1 MRILR
6 SIGLGS
12 TIGNVGTT
20 LAVVRLAVVRSSTC
34 LGRHIYQLVKHG
46 GGNNVM
52 NLEWVPTFKPSFL
65 VQLQALPAK
74 EMQQVMGKIN
84 MLLADPMPDGKVKKQ
99 LTHINRDLY
108 RLRSGDYRITYT
120 FSDPYISILEL
131 VRRDGDTYDD
141 DRDVEFLGGFDPDFG
156 NILGTVP
163 TRLELTIP
171 LYEPEA
177 TCLPQPV
184 TDELLTNLRVPEEY
198 RSHLLAIQ
206 TEDDLIACLTVPQE
220 YVAQIMEYMYPKPLA
235 QILQQPDYLLD
246 DLDDLLRYKEGE
258 LLGFLL
264 RLSPEQERFVSW
276 AIKATGPTQVKG
288 GPGTGKSTVALYRV
302 RSLIEK
308 LRKIGQSEPCI
319 LFTTYT
325 NALVNSSVQLLQ
337 QLLGEDYRYVEVQTA
352 DKKMSA
358 ILKRA
363 GVPKK
368 TPNDSAIIHK
378 IFHTALKQT
387 RFEGNVLQQQ
397 AQQQSLERL
406 GVDYLLEEINQVIV
420 ARQTEILQDYMHA
433 RRPGRKVRL
442 SDMQKRGIWQVYESF
457 QRRLQSAGMETW
469 EQARAR
475 AETLV
480 AKDYE
485 FQSYDA
491 VVIDEAQDLDPSML
505 RLLIKLCKDPSRLFI
520 TADANQSIYGSGFN
534 WSDVHESLKFQ
545 GRTSVLR
552 ANYRST
558 REIGEAAQSY
568 LVTGML
574 DTEPIERVYMNN
586 GAFPAVR
593 PVHNDSEETF
603 LLMRFLRQA
612 SRDLRL
618 GIGSSAVLCPSNEA
632 GRTIATDLTKSGLE
646 ATFMEG
652 KNLDLSQKGVKVLT
666 LNSAKGLEFPI
677 VALAGFSGSRYDHF
691 SLAVF
696 DEEQEEDIARSR
708 RLIFV
713 GMTRAMRALLVIVPA
728 RTSSPLLTGFDPTYW
743 NVGEHNE

>member
-1 MRILR
+1 M
-6 SIGLGS
+6 
-12 TIGNVGTT
+12 GN
-20 LAVVRLAVVRSSTC
+20 
-34 LGRHIYQLVKHG
+34 
-46 GGNNVM
+46 
-52 NLEWVPTFKPSFL
+52 EWLWTPKPSFTAEWR
-65 VQLQALPAK
+65 ALPRK
-74 EMQQVMGKIN
+74 DEHLVFEKIK
-84 MLLADPMPDGKVKKQ
+84 LLEQDPTPDGKTKIHLKYKDK
-99 LTHINRDLY
+99 DLY
-108 RLRSGDYRITYT
+108 RLRCGDYRIFYTYK
-120 FSDPYISILEL
+120 DPYISLL
-131 VRRDGDTYDD
+131 ALRRRSEDTYDED
-141 DRDVEFLGGFDPDFG
+141 LDSEFLGGFDPDFEIIT
-156 NILGTVP
+156 NTVP
-163 TRLELTIP
+163 AHLEHILASQ
-171 LYEPEA
+171 EPEA
-177 TCLPQPV
+177 KCLPQPI
-184 TDELLTNLRVPEEY
+184 TEELLANLHVSEEY
-198 RSHLLAIQ
+198 RSSLLAIQ
-206 TEDDLIACLTVPQE
+206 TEDDLVGCLTVPQE
-220 YVAQIMEYMYPKPLA
+220 YIAQILEYMYPKPLA
-235 QILQQPDYLLD
+235 QVLQQPDYLLND
-246 DLDDLLRYKEGE
+246 VDDLLRYKEGE

-308 LRKIGQSEPCI
+308 LRKLGQSEPCI

-325 NALVNSSVQLLQ
+325 NALVNSSEQLLK
-337 QLLGEDYRYVEVQTA
+337 QLLGEDVRYVEVQTA
-352 DKKMSA
+352 DKKMSY

-368 TPNDSAIIHK
+368 TPNDNGLIQK
-378 IFHTALKQT
+378 IFQRAIKQT

-406 GVDYLLEEINQVIV
+406 GLDYLLDEINKVIV
-420 ARQTEILQDYMHA
+420 ARQIESLQDYMNA
-433 RRPGRKVRL
+433 RRSGRKVRL
-442 SDMQKRGIWQVYESF
+442 SEMQKRGIWQVYEAF
-457 QRRLQSAGMETW
+457 KRQLKYAGVETW

-475 AETLV
+475 AEALV
-480 AKDYE
+480 SNDYE

-568 LVTGML
+568 LETGIL
-574 DTEPIERVYMNN
+574 DTEPIDRVYMNN
-586 GAFPAVR
+586 GPFPAVR
-593 PVHNDSEETF
+593 SVHNNREET
-603 LLMRFLRQA
+603 LLLLRFLRQA
-612 SRDLRL
+612 ARDLRL
-618 GIGSSAVLCPSNEA
+618 GIGSCAVLCPTNEV
-632 GRTIATDLTKSGLE
+632 GKTIAADLTADGVE

-666 LNSAKGLEFPI
+666 LNSAKGLEFPV
-677 VALAGFSGSRYDHF
+677 VALAGFSGSRYDYV

-696 DEEQEEDIARSR
+696 DQKQEEEVARSR
-708 RLIFV
+708 RVIFV
-713 GMTRAMRALLVIVPA
+713 GMTRAMRALLLIVPA
-728 RTSSPLLTGFDPTYW
+728 GTSSPLLTRFDPTYW

>member
-1 MRILR
+1 
-6 SIGLGS
+6 
-12 TIGNVGTT
+12 
-20 LAVVRLAVVRSSTC
+20 
-34 LGRHIYQLVKHG
+34 
-46 GGNNVM
+46 M
-52 NLEWVPTFKPSFL
+52 NSEWVPTFKPSFL
-65 VQLQALPAK
+65 LQLQALPAK
-74 EMQQVMGKIN
+74 EMHQVMSKIN
-84 MLLADPMPDGKVKKQ
+84 MLLDDPMPDGKVKKQ

-131 VRRDGDTYDD
+131 VRRDDDTYDD
-141 DRDVEFLGGFDPDFG
+141 DMDVEFLGGFDPDFG
-156 NILGTVP
+156 NILDTVP
-163 TRLELTIP
+163 TRVEHIQTVQ
-171 LYEPEA
+171 EPEA
-177 TCLPQPV
+177 KQLPQPV
-184 TDELLTNLRVPEEY
+184 TEELLINLRVPAEY
-198 RSHLLAIQ
+198 RLHLLAIQ
-206 TEDDLIACLTVPQE
+206 TDDDLVSCSTIPQE
-220 YVAQIMEYMYPKPLA
+220 YIAQIMEYMYPKPLS
-235 QILQQPDYLLD
+235 QVLQQPDYLLNEV
-246 DLDDLLRYKEGE
+246 DDLLRYKEGE

-308 LRKIGQSEPCI
+308 LRKMGQSEPCI

-325 NALVNSSVQLLQ
+325 NALVNSSEQLLK
-337 QLLGEDYRYVEVQTA
+337 QLLGEDVRYVEVQTA
-352 DKKMSA
+352 DKKMSD

-368 TPNDSAIIHK
+368 TPNESAIIYK

-406 GVDYLLEEINQVIV
+406 AVDYLLEEINQVIV
-420 ARQTEILQDYMHA
+420 ARQIASLQDYMHT

-442 SDMQKRGIWQVYESF
+442 SDLQKRGIWQVYETF
-457 QRRLQSAGMETW
+457 QRQLKYAGMETW

-480 AKDYE
+480 SKDYE

-568 LVTGML
+568 LATGIL
-574 DTEPIERVYMNN
+574 DAEPVERVYMNN
-586 GAFPAVR
+586 GPLPAVR
-593 PVHNDSEETF
+593 SVHSDSEETL
-603 LLMRFLRQA
+603 LLMRFLREA
-612 SRDLRL
+612 ARDLRL
-618 GIGSSAVLCPSNEA
+618 GIGSCAVLCPTNEA
-632 GRTIATDLTKSGLE
+632 GKTLAANLTKAGLE

-652 KNLDLSQKGVKVLT
+652 RNLDLSQKGVKVLT

-677 VALAGFSGSRYDHF
+677 VALAGFSGSRYAHF

-696 DEEQEEDIARSR
+696 DQEQEEEVARSR
-708 RLIFV
+708 RIIFV

-743 NVGEHNE
+743 NVGEHQI

>member
-1 MRILR
+1 M
-6 SIGLGS
+6 
-12 TIGNVGTT
+12 GN
-20 LAVVRLAVVRSSTC
+20 
-34 LGRHIYQLVKHG
+34 
-46 GGNNVM
+46 
-52 NLEWVPTFKPSFL
+52 EWLWTPKPSFTAEWR
-65 VQLQALPAK
+65 ALPRK
-74 EMQQVMGKIN
+74 DEHLVFEKIK
-84 MLLADPMPDGKVKKQ
+84 LLEQDPTPDGKTKIHLRYKEPKYK
-99 LTHINRDLY
+99 DKELY
-108 RLRSGDYRITYT
+108 RLRCGDYRIIYTYR
-120 FSDPYISILEL
+120 DPYISLL
-131 VRRDGDTYDD
+131 ALRRRSEDTYDED
-141 DRDVEFLGGFDPDFG
+141 FDAEFLGGFDPDFG
-156 NILGTVP
+156 DIIDSAP
-163 TRLELTIP
+163 TLFDHVLNLQVLE
-171 LYEPEA
+171 A
-177 TCLPQPV
+177 KRLPQPV
-184 TDELLTNLRVPEEY
+184 TEELLTNLRVPEQY
-198 RSHLLAIQ
+198 HSHLLAIQ
-206 TEDDLIACLTVPQE
+206 TEDDLVGCVAVPQE
-220 YVAQIMEYMYPKPLA
+220 YVAQILEYMFPKPLA
-235 QILQQPDYLLD
+235 QVLQQPDYLLD
-246 DLDDLLRYKEGE
+246 DVDDLLRYKEGE

-264 RLSPEQERFVSW
+264 RLLPEQERFVSW

-363 GVPKK
+363 GAPKK

-387 RFEGNVLQQQ
+387 RFEGNELHQQ

-406 GVDYLLEEINQVIV
+406 GVDYLLEEINQLIV
-420 ARQTEILQDYMHA
+420 ARQVESLQDYMHA

-520 TADANQSIYGSGFN
+520 TADANQYIYGSGFN

-568 LVTGML
+568 LATGML
-574 DTEPIERVYMNN
+574 DTE
-586 GAFPAVR
+586 
-593 PVHNDSEETF
+593 
-603 LLMRFLRQA
+603 L
-612 SRDLRL
+612 
-618 GIGSSAVLCPSNEA
+618 NE
-632 GRTIATDLTKSGLE
+632 
-646 ATFMEG
+646 
-652 KNLDLSQKGVKVLT
+652 
-666 LNSAKGLEFPI
+666 
-677 VALAGFSGSRYDHF
+677 
-691 SLAVF
+691 
-696 DEEQEEDIARSR
+696 
-708 RLIFV
+708 
-713 GMTRAMRALLVIVPA
+713 
-728 RTSSPLLTGFDPTYW
+728 
-743 NVGEHNE
+743 

>member
-1 MRILR
+1 M
-6 SIGLGS
+6 
-12 TIGNVGTT
+12 TIANRVCSLP
-20 LAVVRLAVVRSSTC
+20 LAIVLPNAPDSSFNC
-34 LGRHIYQLVKHG
+34 RQWKVYQSVKHR
-46 GGNNVM
+46 GGNNLM
-52 NLEWVPTFKPSFL
+52 NSEWVPTFKPSFL
-65 VQLQALPAK
+65 LQLHALPAK
-74 EMQQVMGKIN
+74 EMQQVLGKIN
-84 MLLADPMPDGKVKKQ
+84 MLLEDPLPHGKVKKQ
-99 LTHINRDLY
+99 LTHINRNLY
-108 RLRSGDYRITYT
+108 RLKSGDYRITYT

-131 VRRDGDTYDD
+131 VRRDDNTYDD
-141 DRDVEFLGGFDPDFG
+141 DMDAEFLGGFNPDFG
-156 NILGTVP
+156 DVLDTVP

-171 LYEPEA
+171 SYEPEA
-177 TCLPQPV
+177 TRLPQPI
-184 TDELLTNLRVPEEY
+184 TEELLTNLRVPDEY

-206 TEDDLIACLTVPQE
+206 TEDDLISCSAVPQDFI
-220 YVAQIMEYMYPKPLA
+220 AQIMEYMYPKPLA
-235 QILQQPDYLLD
+235 QVLQQPDYLLD
-246 DLDDLLRYKEGE
+246 DVDDLLRYKEGE

-308 LRKIGQSEPCI
+308 LRKMGQSKPCI

-325 NALVNSSVQLLQ
+325 NALVHSSEQLLQ
-337 QLLGEDYRYVEVQTA
+337 QLLSEDYRYVEVQTA
-352 DKKMSA
+352 DKKMSD

-363 GVPKK
+363 GAPKK
-368 TPNDSAIIHK
+368 TSNDTALIYK
-378 IFHTALKQT
+378 IFHAALKQT
-387 RFEGNVLQQQ
+387 RFEGNILQQQ

-406 GVDYLLEEINQVIV
+406 GEDYLLEEINQVIV
-420 ARQTEILQDYMHA
+420 ARQIECLQDYMHA

-442 SDMQKRGIWQVYESF
+442 SDLQKRGIWQVYETF
-457 QRRLQSAGMETW
+457 QQHLTSRGAETW

-568 LVTGML
+568 LERGIL
-574 DTEPIERVYMNN
+574 DSEPIERVYMNN

-593 PVHNDSEETF
+593 SVHNGNEETL

-612 SRDLRL
+612 ARDLRL
-618 GIGSSAVLCPSNEA
+618 GIGSCAILCPSNDA
-632 GRTIATDLTKSGLE
+632 GKTLAENLTKAGLE

-677 VALAGFSGSRYDHF
+677 VALAGFNGSRYDHF
-691 SLAVF
+691 SHAVF
-696 DEEQEEDIARSR
+696 DEEQEEDITRSR
-708 RLIFV
+708 RVIFV
-713 GMTRAMRALLVIVPA
+713 GMTRAMRALLIAVPNG
-728 RTSSPLLTGFDPTYW
+728 TSSPLLTGFDDSYW
-743 NVGEHNE
+743 NVVEQK

>member
-1 MRILR
+1 MTQ
-6 SIGLGS
+6 S
-12 TIGNVGTT
+12 
-20 LAVVRLAVVRSSTC
+20 
-34 LGRHIYQLVKHG
+34 VKHIEMDY
-46 GGNNVM
+46 VM
-52 NLEWVPTFKPSFL
+52 ISEWVPTFKPSFL
-65 VQLQALPAK
+65 VQMQALPAK
-74 EMQQVMGKIN
+74 EMHQVMGKLN
-84 MLLADPMPDGKVKKQ
+84 MLLEDPMPDGKVKKQ
-99 LTHINRDLY
+99 LTHVNRDLY
-108 RLRSGDYRITYT
+108 RLRSGYYRIFYT
-120 FSDPYISILEL
+120 FSDPYISLL
-131 VRRDGDTYDD
+131 KLDRRDDDTYDD
-141 DRDVEFLGGFDPDFG
+141 DLEAEFLGGFDPDFG
-156 NILGTVP
+156 DIIDSIPVHLEHILASQ
-163 TRLELTIP
+163 
-171 LYEPEA
+171 EPEA
-177 TCLPQPV
+177 KCLPQPV
-184 TDELLTNLRVPEEY
+184 TEELLTNLRVPEEY
-198 RSHLLAIQ
+198 RSNLLAIQ

-246 DLDDLLRYKEGE
+246 NVDDLLRYKEGE

-276 AIKATGPTQVKG
+276 AIIATGPTQVKG

-308 LRKIGQSEPCI
+308 LRKMGQSEPCI

-406 GVDYLLEEINQVIV
+406 GVDYLLEEINQLIV
-420 ARQTEILQDYMHA
+420 ARQVESLQDYMHA

-520 TADANQSIYGSGFN
+520 TADANQYIYGSGFN

-568 LVTGML
+568 LATGIL
-574 DTEPIERVYMNN
+574 DAEPIERMYVNN
-586 GAFPAVR
+586 GPLPVVR
-593 PVHNDSEETF
+593 SVHDGGEEIY
-603 LLMRFLRQA
+603 LLVRFLRGA
-612 SRDLRL
+612 ARELRL
-618 GIGSSAVLCPSNEA
+618 GIGSCAVLCPTKEA
-632 GRTIATDLTKSGLE
+632 GKTIAAGLTEGGVE

-652 KNLDLSQKGVKVLT
+652 RDLDLSQRGVKVLT
-666 LNSAKGLEFPI
+666 LNSAKGLEFPV

-691 SLAVF
+691 SLDVL
-696 DEEQEEDIARSR
+696 DEEQEEDLARSR

-713 GMTRAMRALLVIVPA
+713 GMTRAMRALLVIVPEHT
-728 RTSSPLLTGFDPTYW
+728 RSPLLKGFDAAYW
-743 NVGEHNE
+743 NVGG

>member
-1 MRILR
+1 M
-6 SIGLGS
+6 
-12 TIGNVGTT
+12 GN
-20 LAVVRLAVVRSSTC
+20 
-34 LGRHIYQLVKHG
+34 
-46 GGNNVM
+46 
-52 NLEWVPTFKPSFL
+52 EWLWTPKPSFTAEWR
-65 VQLQALPAK
+65 ALPRK
-74 EMQQVMGKIN
+74 DEHLVFEKIK
-84 MLLADPMPDGKVKKQ
+84 LLEQDPTPDGKTKIHLRYKEPKYK
-99 LTHINRDLY
+99 DKELY
-108 RLRSGDYRITYT
+108 RLRCGDYRIIYTYR
-120 FSDPYISILEL
+120 DPYISLL
-131 VRRDGDTYDD
+131 ALRRRSEDTYDED
-141 DRDVEFLGGFDPDFG
+141 FDSEFLGGFDPDFG
-156 NILGTVP
+156 DIIDSVP
-163 TRLELTIP
+163 SRLEHILA
-171 LYEPEA
+171 LQEPAA
-177 TCLPQPV
+177 TCLPQPI
-184 TDELLTNLRVPEEY
+184 TEELLANLRVPEEY

-206 TEDDLIACLTVPQE
+206 NDDELLDCNVPQE
-220 YVAQIMEYMYPKPLA
+220 YIAQIMEYMYPKPLA
-235 QILQQPDYLLD
+235 QVLQQPDYLLD

-308 LRKIGQSEPCI
+308 LRKMGQSEPCI

-325 NALVNSSVQLLQ
+325 NALVNSSEQLLK
-337 QLLGEDYRYVEVQTA
+337 QLLGEDACYVEVQTA
-352 DKKMSA
+352 DKKMSD

-368 TPNDSAIIHK
+368 TPNDNGIIHK
-378 IFHTALKQT
+378 LFQSAMKQT

-406 GVDYLLEEINQVIV
+406 GFDYLLDEINKVIV
-420 ARQTEILQDYMHA
+420 ARQIESLQDYMHA

-442 SDMQKRGIWQVYESF
+442 SDMQKRGIWQVYEAF
-457 QRRLQSAGMETW
+457 KRQLKYAGVEIW
-469 EQARAR
+469 EQARSR
-475 AETLV
+475 AEALV
-480 AKDYE
+480 SNDYE

-568 LVTGML
+568 LATGIL
-574 DTEPIERVYMNN
+574 DAEPIERIYMNN
-586 GAFPAVR
+586 GPFPAVR
-593 PVHNDSEETF
+593 SVHNSSEETF

-612 SRDLRL
+612 ARDLRL
-618 GIGSSAVLCPSNEA
+618 GIGSCAVLCPTNEA
-632 GRTIATDLTKSGLE
+632 GKAIAADLTKGGLE

-691 SLAVF
+691 SLSVF
-696 DEEQEEDIARSR
+696 DQEQEEDIARSR
-708 RLIFV
+708 RVIFV
-713 GMTRAMRALLVIVPA
+713 GMTRAMRALLVVVPA
-728 RTSSPLLTGFDPTYW
+728 GTSSPLLTGFDEAYW
-743 NVGEHNE
+743 NLGEHSG

>member
-1 MRILR
+1 
-6 SIGLGS
+6 
-12 TIGNVGTT
+12 
-20 LAVVRLAVVRSSTC
+20 
-34 LGRHIYQLVKHG
+34 
-46 GGNNVM
+46 M
-52 NLEWVPTFKPSFL
+52 NSEWVPTIKPSFL
-65 VQLQALPAK
+65 LQLHALPAK
-74 EMQQVMGKIN
+74 EMHQVIGKLN
-84 MLLADPMPDGKVKKQ
+84 VLLEDPMPDGKVKKQ

-108 RLRSGDYRITYT
+108 RLRSGYYRIFYAI
-120 FSDPYISILEL
+120 SDPYVCLL
-131 VRRDGDTYDD
+131 KLDRRDDDTYDD
-141 DRDVEFLGGFDPDFG
+141 DMDAEFLGGFDPDFG
-156 NILGTVP
+156 DILDTLP
-163 TRLELTIP
+163 SRIEHIQSTQEH
-171 LYEPEA
+171 EA
-177 TCLPQPV
+177 KQLPQPV
-184 TDELLTNLRVPEEY
+184 TEELLVNLRVPEEC
-198 RSHLLAIQ
+198 RSILLEIQ
-206 TEDDLIACLTVPQE
+206 TEDDLVSCSTVPQKYIE
-220 YVAQIMEYMYPKPLA
+220 QIMEFMYPKPLA
-235 QILQQPDYLLD
+235 QVLQQPDFLLD
-246 DLDDLLRYKEGE
+246 DVDDLLRYKEGE

-288 GPGTGKSTVALYRV
+288 GPGTGKSTVALYRM

-308 LRKIGQSEPCI
+308 LRKMGQSDPCI

-325 NALVNSSVQLLQ
+325 NALMHSSQQLLR
-337 QLLGEDYRYVEVQTA
+337 QLLGEDVRYVEVQTA
-352 DKKMSA
+352 DKKMSD

-368 TPNDSAIIHK
+368 TPNDSSLIYK

-387 RFEGNVLQQQ
+387 RFEGNILQQQ

-406 GVDYLLEEINQVIV
+406 GEDYLLEEMNQVIV
-420 ARQTEILQDYMHA
+420 ARQVESLQVYIHTP
-433 RRPGRKVRL
+433 RPGRKVRL
-442 SDMQKRGIWQVYESF
+442 SDMQKRGIWQVYETF
-457 QRRLQSAGMETW
+457 NRHLQSKGVETW

-485 FQSYDA
+485 YQSYDA

-568 LVTGML
+568 LEAGML
-574 DTEPIERVYMNN
+574 DTEPIERMYMNN

-593 PVHNDSEETF
+593 SVHSESQETL
-603 LLMRFLRQA
+603 LLMRFLRKA
-612 SRDLRL
+612 ARDLRL
-618 GIGSSAVLCPSNEA
+618 GIGSSAVLCPSNDA
-632 GRTIATDLTKSGLE
+632 GKTLAANLTKAGLE

-652 KNLDLSQKGVKVLT
+652 KNLDLTQKGVKVLT

-677 VALAGFSGSRYDHF
+677 VALAGFRASRYDYL

-696 DEEQEEDIARSR
+696 DQEQEEEASR
-708 RLIFV
+708 LRRIIFV
-713 GMTRAMRALLVIVPA
+713 GMTRAMRALLVIAPA
-728 RTSSPLLTGFDPTYW
+728 GTSSSLLTGFDPTYW
-743 NVGEHNE
+743 NVGDHNA

>member
-1 MRILR
+1 ME
-6 SIGLGS
+6 
-12 TIGNVGTT
+12 
-20 LAVVRLAVVRSSTC
+20 
-34 LGRHIYQLVKHG
+34 

-52 NLEWVPTFKPSFL
+52 NSEWVPTIKPSFI
-65 VQLQALPAK
+65 VQLLALPAK
-74 EMQQVMGKIN
+74 EMRQIMGKIN
-84 MLLADPMPDGKVKKQ
+84 LLLEDPLSHGNLKKQ

-108 RLRSGDYRITYT
+108 RLKSGDYRITYT
-120 FSDPYISILEL
+120 ISDPYISILEL
-131 VRRDGDTYDD
+131 VRRDEDTYDD
-141 DRDVEFLGGFDPDFG
+141 DLDVEFLGGYNPDFG
-156 NILGTVP
+156 NVLD
-163 TRLELTIP
+163 TIP
-171 LYEPEA
+171 ALVEYIPATYEPQA
-177 TCLPQPV
+177 TPLPKPV
-184 TDELLTNLRVPEEY
+184 TEELLANLRVPAEY

-206 TEDDLIACLTVPQE
+206 TDDDLIGCSTVPQQ
-220 YVAQIMEYMYPKPLA
+220 YIDQVMEYMYPKPLA
-235 QILQQPDYLLD
+235 QVLQQPDFLLD
-246 DLDDLLRYKEGE
+246 DVDDLLRYKEGE

-308 LRKIGQSEPCI
+308 LRKMGQSEPCI

-325 NALVNSSVQLLQ
+325 NALVHSSEQLLQ
-337 QLLGEDYRYVEVQTA
+337 QLLGEDFRYVEVQTA
-352 DKKMSA
+352 DKKMSD

-368 TPNDSAIIHK
+368 TPNDSTIIYK

-406 GVDYLLEEINQVIV
+406 GEDYLLEEISQVIV
-420 ARQTEILQDYMHA
+420 ARQVESLQDYMHA

-442 SDMQKRGIWQVYESF
+442 SDMQRRGIWQVYETF
-457 QRRLQSAGMETW
+457 KRHLQSKGVETW

-485 FQSYDA
+485 YQSYDA

-568 LVTGML
+568 LEAGML
-574 DTEPIERVYMNN
+574 DTEPIERMYMNN

-593 PVHNDSEETF
+593 SVHNESEETL
-603 LLMRFLRQA
+603 LLMRFLRKA
-612 SRDLRL
+612 ARDLRL
-618 GIGSSAVLCPSNEA
+618 GIGSCAVLCPSNDA
-632 GRTIATDLTKSGLE
+632 GKTLAANLTKAGLE

-652 KNLDLSQKGVKVLT
+652 KNLDLTQKGVKVLT

-677 VALAGFSGSRYDHF
+677 VALAGFRASRYDYL

-696 DEEQEEDIARSR
+696 DQEQEEEASR
-708 RLIFV
+708 LRRIIFV

-728 RTSSPLLTGFDPTYW
+728 RTSSSLLTGFDPTYW
-743 NVGEHNE
+743 NVGDHNA